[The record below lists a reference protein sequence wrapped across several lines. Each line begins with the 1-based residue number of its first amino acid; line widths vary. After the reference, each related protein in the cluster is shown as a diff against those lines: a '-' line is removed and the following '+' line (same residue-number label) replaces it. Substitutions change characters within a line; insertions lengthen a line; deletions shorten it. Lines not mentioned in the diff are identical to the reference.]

1 MAKRLTIIR
10 HAKSSW
16 ENPDFDDH
24 DRPLNKRGL
33 RNAPEMGARLAK
45 RNWLPELFL
54 VSTARRARDTATL
67 IAVEVGYME
76 ERIVLDDRLYLA
88 EPGEWRNIIDTFPAE
103 ATHIACVGHNP
114 GITELANH
122 FSDELINNM
131 PTCGLIDMG
140 FEVDAWADLFA
151 TKPVTFEFDYPKKPP
166 P

>member
-24 DRPLNKRGL
+24 DRPLNSRGL

-45 RNWLPELFL
+45 RNWLPDLFL
-54 VSTARRARDTATL
+54 ASTARRARDTVAL
-67 IAVEVGYME
+67 LAGKVGYAE
-76 ERIVLDDRLYLA
+76 ERIVFDDRLYLA
-88 EPGEWRNIIDTFPAE
+88 EPAEWRSVIRPFPVE

-114 GITELANH
+114 GVTELANH
-122 FSDELINNM
+122 FSSEYIDNV
-131 PTCGLIDMG
+131 PTCGLIDMR

-151 TKPVTFEFDYPKKPP
+151 AKPVTFEFDFPKKSPP
-166 P
+166 

>member
-16 ENPDFDDH
+16 DNPDFDDH

-45 RNWLPELFL
+45 RNWLPDLFL
-54 VSTARRARDTATL
+54 ASTAKRARDTAAL
-67 IAVEVGYME
+67 IAGKVGYAE
-76 ERIVLDDRLYLA
+76 ERIVFDDRLYLA
-88 EPGEWRNIIDTFPAE
+88 EPGEWRGVIDTLAAE
-103 ATHIACVGHNP
+103 ATHVACVGHNP
-114 GITELANH
+114 GVTELANH
-122 FSDELINNM
+122 FSGEYIDNV

-151 TKPVTFEFDYPKKPP
+151 AKPVTFEFDFPKKSSP
-166 P
+166 